1 MRKGFT
7 LIELLVVVLIISILS
22 AIALPQY
29 ERAVEKAR
37 ASEAMLML
45 RSIAQANERYRLAN
59 GVYTS
64 DYADLDIELPGEKVD
79 FAGLIRLQTKDFN
92 YAPTGTQGTAEVT
105 PQLGKF
111 IALANRLPAGTKYYL
126 YIAPQDNRIY
136 CQDYAGVAEKWC
148 PKISTGKRIS
158 SSYIM

>member
-7 LIELLVVVLIISILS
+7 LIELLVVVLIIGILA

-59 GVYTS
+59 GVYTG
-64 DYADLDIELPGEKVD
+64 DYADLDIELPGEKVEN
-79 FAGLIRLQTKDFN
+79 AGLIRLQTKDFN
-92 YAPTGTQGTAEVT
+92 YAPTGTDGVSSQV
-105 PQLGKF
+105 GKF
-111 IALANRLPAGTKYYL
+111 IALANRLPYGKKYYL
-126 YIAPQDNRIY
+126 YVVPQDNTVY
-136 CQDYAGVAEKWC
+136 CVDYDVAEKWC
-148 PKISTGKRIS
+148 PKISTGKKKGAA
-158 SSYIM
+158 YIM

>member
-7 LIELLVVVLIISILS
+7 LIELLVVVLIIGILS

-45 RSIAQANERYRLAN
+45 RSITQANERYRLAN

-64 DYADLDIELPGEKVD
+64 DYADLDIELPGEKVEY
-79 FAGLIRLQTKDFN
+79 ASLIRLQTKDFN
-92 YAPTGTQGTAEVT
+92 YAPSGTTSGSVQT
-105 PQLGKF
+105 PQLDKY

-126 YIAPQDNRIY
+126 YIAPQDNTIY
-136 CQDYAGVAEKWC
+136 CQDYNWGKEKWC
-148 PKISTGKRIS
+148 PKISTGKKKG